1 MSIGLREPVVLASSS
16 GARRRLLEAAGIAV
30 AVDPAAIDEA
40 AIKAAFR
47 RADSSA
53 ERCAGALAEAKA
65 VAVGRRHADVLVIGA
80 DQTLD
85 CDGTWLDKPRDAAEA
100 RRQLAFLGGRTHVL
114 HSAVAVIRDGIVLW
128 QLVERARLVMRRFS
142 DAFLDG
148 YIAAMGERVGE
159 MVGGYAL
166 EGLGAQ
172 LFERIEGDYF
182 TILGLPLLPL
192 LEFLRR
198 QGALAS

>member
-16 GARRRLLEAAGIAV
+16 RARRDLLAAAGLAV
-30 AVDPAAIDEA
+30 VVDPAAIDED
-40 AIKAAFR
+40 AIKVMCR
-47 RADSSA
+47 RNGDSA

-65 VAVGRRHADVLVIGA
+65 APVSRRHPGVRVIGA

-85 CDGTWLDKPRDAAEA
+85 CDGTWLDKPRDTAEA
-100 RRQLAFLGGRTHVL
+100 RRQLAFLRGRTHAL
-114 HSAVAVIRDGIVLW
+114 NAAVAVMRDGVVQW

-148 YIAAMGERVGE
+148 YIAAMGARLCGS
-159 MVGGYAL
+159 VGGYAL

-192 LEFLRR
+192 LDFLRR
-198 QGALAS
+198 DGALLP